1 MSCSV
6 ALLCA
11 PRGAIDIIP
20 QGCIR
25 DACITAE
32 YGS

>member
-1 MSCSV
+1 MSCSA
-6 ALLCA
+6 ALLRA

-25 DACITAE
+25 DARITAE